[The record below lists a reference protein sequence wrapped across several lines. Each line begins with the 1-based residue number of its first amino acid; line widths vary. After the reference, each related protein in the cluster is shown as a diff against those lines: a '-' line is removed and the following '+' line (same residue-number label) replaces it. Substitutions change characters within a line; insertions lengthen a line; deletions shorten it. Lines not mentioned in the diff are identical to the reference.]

1 MPCCILR
8 QFLFHAHLQKA
19 ASNEIRAMNAVIDA
33 GLPSL
38 HTTLS
43 ALLYVHGQ
51 RIMATA
57 IAPIQGL
64 TTLVYGSSDG
74 GKHVFR

>member
-1 MPCCILR
+1 
-8 QFLFHAHLQKA
+8 
-19 ASNEIRAMNAVIDA
+19 MNAVIDA